1 MNGDNKDNKNIKFT
15 AGSEEKKQN
24 VEEKVD
30 EKVKKDELVECK
42 ERLLQLAAEFD
53 NYKKRIKNEIDISK
67 QKGKAEFIKE
77 LLPIID
83 EFELALIAAK
93 KSNDENIKK
102 GIELLYS
109 NFVGALKKEGL
120 KEINSDGLYDPYQ
133 HEIILI
139 QEDNSKPDGT
149 IIEIAKKGYTFN
161 GILLR
166 VASVIVSKN
175 NNKEI
180 KK

>member
-67 QKGKAEFIKE
+67 QK
-77 LLPIID
+77 
-83 EFELALIAAK
+83 
-93 KSNDENIKK
+93 
-102 GIELLYS
+102 
-109 NFVGALKKEGL
+109 
-120 KEINSDGLYDPYQ
+120 
-133 HEIILI
+133 
-139 QEDNSKPDGT
+139 
-149 IIEIAKKGYTFN
+149 
-161 GILLR
+161 
-166 VASVIVSKN
+166 
-175 NNKEI
+175 
-180 KK
+180 

>member
-1 MNGDNKDNKNIKFT
+1 M
-15 AGSEEKKQN
+15 
-24 VEEKVD
+24 
-30 EKVKKDELVECK
+30 
-42 ERLLQLAAEFD
+42 
-53 NYKKRIKNEIDISK
+53 
-67 QKGKAEFIKE
+67 
-77 LLPIID
+77 LPIID